1 MTKQEEQNIVKSIE
15 DTLTTTQRL
24 WEEKSVSHAHIIG
37 YLEGALKQIK
47 GDIEKSEQLSK

>member
-24 WEEKSVSHAHIIG
+24 WEEKSVSHAYIIG
-37 YLEGALKQIK
+37 YLEATLKQIK
-47 GDIEKSEQLSK
+47 RDIEKSEQLNK